1 MLSLKGLAV
10 SSGIA
15 IGRLFLIPPSQKG
28 YQEKRITD
36 IAAEHSR
43 VDEAIEISKN
53 KMDELYEKALKSID
67 EGSAEIFKIH
77 RMMMEDDDFID
88 HIHQIIAEKS
98 VCAEFAVR
106 ETGEYFSDIFSK
118 ADNEY
123 MNARADD
130 VRDITD
136 QIIDVLAGN
145 TDKNSIFNT
154 EPYVFGAEELKPS
167 QTVQFDKGLT
177 LAFIS
182 EKGSINSHASILAR
196 SLGIPAVTNLGDSF
210 FELVNNEL
218 VIVDGDS
225 GVVIQNPDPNT
236 LEDYQ
241 KRLYD
246 IIDNER
252 RLKELMTLPAITKG
266 GASIELYANIGSPDE
281 AKAAIENGAE
291 GIGLFRSEFLFLGS
305 NDFPSEEKQFD
316 AYKKVLEIMN
326 PRRVVI
332 RTLDIGADK
341 QLPYLQL
348 PHEENPAM
356 GYRAIRISLDRKELF
371 IPQLRALLRA
381 SVYGRLAIMF
391 PMITSIEEI
400 RAILDLVQKVKIDL
414 KANGI
419 PYSENI
425 ELGIMVETPAAV
437 IMADEFA
444 KMVDFFSIGTN
455 DLTQYT
461 FAADRMNPSVSHL
474 LDSRNQAILKMIKS
488 TAEAAHAH
496 GIWVGICGESAADIS
511 LLPFYIETGID
522 ELSMA
527 PAQILKVKEK
537 VRSLD

>member
-474 LDSRNQAILKMIKS
+474 LDSRNPAILKMIKS

>member
-1 MLSLKGLAV
+1 
-10 SSGIA
+10 
-15 IGRLFLIPPSQKG
+15 
-28 YQEKRITD
+28 
-36 IAAEHSR
+36 
-43 VDEAIEISKN
+43 
-53 KMDELYEKALKSID
+53 MDELYEKALKSID

-236 LEDYQ
+236 LEDY
-241 KRLYD
+241 KKDFMILL
-246 IIDNER
+246 IMKGV
-252 RLKELMTLPAITKG
+252 LK
-266 GASIELYANIGSPDE
+266 S
-281 AKAAIENGAE
+281 
-291 GIGLFRSEFLFLGS
+291 
-305 NDFPSEEKQFD
+305 
-316 AYKKVLEIMN
+316 
-326 PRRVVI
+326 
-332 RTLDIGADK
+332 
-341 QLPYLQL
+341 
-348 PHEENPAM
+348 
-356 GYRAIRISLDRKELF
+356 
-371 IPQLRALLRA
+371 
-381 SVYGRLAIMF
+381 
-391 PMITSIEEI
+391 
-400 RAILDLVQKVKIDL
+400 
-414 KANGI
+414 
-419 PYSENI
+419 
-425 ELGIMVETPAAV
+425 
-437 IMADEFA
+437 
-444 KMVDFFSIGTN
+444 
-455 DLTQYT
+455 
-461 FAADRMNPSVSHL
+461 
-474 LDSRNQAILKMIKS
+474 
-488 TAEAAHAH
+488 
-496 GIWVGICGESAADIS
+496 
-511 LLPFYIETGID
+511 
-522 ELSMA
+522 
-527 PAQILKVKEK
+527 
-537 VRSLD
+537 